1 MIVERYKLEEVCIDI
16 YSGGTPSTRKEEYWN
31 GDLKWLSSGETSAD
45 FIRDTIQYITD
56 EGVANSSTRLAKKGS
71 VVMACAGQGKT
82 RGQVSYLL
90 DDMYINQSVIAISA
104 NQNILNSLYLFYNL
118 KNRYDELRRNSDAN
132 GVRGSITTTALKTLP
147 INLPDYSTQTQIAA
161 ILSSLDDKIEL
172 NSRIAS
178 VLEKMMR
185 EIYDYWF
192 VQFDFPDENGK
203 PYQSNGGK
211 MVFNPQLKRNIPQGW
226 EVKKLG
232 DLCSL
237 MNGVNYN
244 KEDIGDKKYKIVNVR
259 NITASS
265 LLLDNSNFDAI
276 NLKST
281 LADKYLIENNDILI
295 ARSGTPGAV
304 RILPHA
310 NNDTIFCGFIIRCQP
325 NNVVYKNYLTYSL
338 KMLEGTNAVVTGG
351 SILKNVS
358 QETLKRNYILLP
370 KNNLLDEFNAITST
384 IIKEM
389 EYTTKQTQTLTALRD
404 FLLPLL
410 MNGQASV
417 R

>member
-1 MIVERYKLEEVCIDI
+1 MKKIELQTILEKVTYKSPKIPSKDYQTYGKYPIIAQDADKFISGYTNESNPITENPLIIFGDHSCSLKYVNFPFFRGADGTQVLKINSEHNSRFI
-16 YSGGTPSTRKEEYWN
+16 YYSI
-31 GDLKWLSSGETSAD
+31 L
-45 FIRDTIQYITD
+45 
-56 EGVANSSTRLAKKGS
+56 
-71 VVMACAGQGKT
+71 
-82 RGQVSYLL
+82 
-90 DDMYINQSVIAISA
+90 SVIEQLP
-104 NQNILNSLYLFYNL
+104 NYQKYERHFKYLKEMIIPTF
-118 KNRYDELRRNSDAN
+118 D
-132 GVRGSITTTALKTLP
+132 LP
-147 INLPDYSTQTQIAA
+147 TQTQIAA

-172 NSRIAS
+172 NNRIAS
-178 VLEKMMR
+178 VLERMMR

-211 MVFNPQLKRNIPQGW
+211 MTYNPQLKRNIPQGW

-244 KEDIGDKKYKIVNVR
+244 KEDLGDKKYKIVNVR

-265 LLLDNSNFDAI
+265 LLLDDSNFDAI

-304 RILPHA
+304 RILPYA
-310 NNDTIFCGFIIRCQP
+310 NNDTIFCGFIIRCKP
-325 NNVVYKNYLTYSL
+325 NDIVYKNYLTYSL
-338 KMLEGTNAVVTGG
+338 KMLEGTNAMVTGG

-370 KNNLLDEFNAITST
+370 KNNLLDKFNTITNT

-417 R
+417 Q